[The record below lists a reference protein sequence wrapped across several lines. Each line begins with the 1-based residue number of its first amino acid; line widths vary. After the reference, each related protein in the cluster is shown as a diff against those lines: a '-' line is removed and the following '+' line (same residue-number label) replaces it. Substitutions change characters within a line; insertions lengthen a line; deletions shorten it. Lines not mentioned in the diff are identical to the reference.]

1 MEDIK
6 FNIILATDSNYGISK
21 QNNLPWKISEDLK
34 YFNKVTSHFSFDED
48 IIRNTVIMGYN
59 TVKEIGKPLP
69 NRTNIIISRSDL
81 NIEGTY
87 CFKSIDEGISFA
99 KSQNES
105 ELFIIGGDSIYQQS
119 MDILDTVYLTRI
131 HHSFEADAFFPAL
144 QEEYWQLNQNEFHA
158 ADEKNKFDFS
168 FQTYNRK

>member
-1 MEDIK
+1 M
-6 FNIILATDSNYGISK
+6 
-21 QNNLPWKISEDLK
+21 KISCIVAADELNGIGKNNQLLCHLPADLK
-34 YFNKVTSHFSFDED
+34 YFKNLTTHHA
-48 IIRNTVIMGYN
+48 ILMGRK
-59 TVKEIGKPLP
+59 TFESIGKPLP

-119 MDILDTVYLTRI
+119 IDILDTVYLTRI

-144 QEEYWQLNQNEFHA
+144 QEEYWKLNQNEFHA

>member
-1 MEDIK
+1 MAADE
-6 FNIILATDSNYGISK
+6 NNGIGK
-21 QNNLPWKISEDLK
+21 NNQLLCHLPADLK
-34 YFNKVTSHFSFDED
+34 YFKNLTTHHA
-48 IIRNTVIMGYN
+48 ILMGRK
-59 TVKEIGKPLP
+59 TFESIGKPLP

-99 KSQNES
+99 KSQNET

-119 MDILDTVYLTRI
+119 MDVLNTVYLTRI

>member
-1 MEDIK
+1 MRISCIVAADE
-6 FNIILATDSNYGISK
+6 SNGIGK
-21 QNNLPWKISEDLK
+21 NNQLLCHLPADLK
-34 YFNKVTSHFSFDED
+34 YFKTLTTHHA
-48 IIRNTVIMGYN
+48 ILMGRK
-59 TVKEIGKPLP
+59 TFESIGKPLP
-69 NRTNIIISRSDL
+69 NRTNIIISRSEL

-99 KSQNES
+99 KSQNEA

-131 HHSFEADAFFPAL
+131 HHSFDADAFFPAI
-144 QEEYWQLNQNEFHA
+144 QEEYWQLNQNEFHV

-168 FQTYNRK
+168 FQTYHRK

>member
-1 MEDIK
+1 VAADE
-6 FNIILATDSNYGISK
+6 NNGIGK
-21 QNNLPWKISEDLK
+21 NNQLLCHLPADLK
-34 YFNKVTSHFSFDED
+34 YFKNLTTHHA
-48 IIRNTVIMGYN
+48 ILMGRK
-59 TVKEIGKPLP
+59 TFESIGKPLP

-99 KSQNES
+99 KSQNET
-105 ELFIIGGDSIYQQS
+105 ELFIIGGDSIYKQS
-119 MDILDTVYLTRI
+119 MDVLNTVYLTRI

>member
-1 MEDIK
+1 MAADE
-6 FNIILATDSNYGISK
+6 NNGIGK
-21 QNNLPWKISEDLK
+21 NNQLLCHLPADLK
-34 YFNKVTSHFSFDED
+34 YFKNLTTHHA
-48 IIRNTVIMGYN
+48 ILMGRK
-59 TVKEIGKPLP
+59 TFESIGKPLP

-99 KSQNES
+99 KSQNET
-105 ELFIIGGDSIYQQS
+105 ELFIIGGDSIYKQS
-119 MDILDTVYLTRI
+119 MDVLNTVYLTRI

>member
-1 MEDIK
+1 MRISCIVAADE
-6 FNIILATDSNYGISK
+6 SNGIGK
-21 QNNLPWKISEDLK
+21 NNQLLCHLPADLK
-34 YFNKVTSHFSFDED
+34 YFKNLTTHHA
-48 IIRNTVIMGYN
+48 ILMGRK
-59 TVKEIGKPLP
+59 TFESIGKPLP
-69 NRTNIIISRSDL
+69 NRTNIIISRSEL

-99 KSQNES
+99 KSQNET

-119 MDILDTVYLTRI
+119 MDMLDTVYLTRI

-144 QEEYWQLNQNEFHA
+144 QEDYWHLYQDEFHA

-168 FQTYNRK
+168 FQTYRRK

>member
-1 MEDIK
+1 M
-6 FNIILATDSNYGISK
+6 
-21 QNNLPWKISEDLK
+21 KISSIVAADESNGIGKNNQLLCHLPADLK
-34 YFNKVTSHFSFDED
+34 YFKNLTTHHA
-48 IIRNTVIMGYN
+48 ILMGRK
-59 TVKEIGKPLP
+59 TFESIGKPLP
-69 NRTNIIISRSDL
+69 NRTNIIISRSEL

-105 ELFIIGGDSIYQQS
+105 ELFIIGGDSIYKQS
-119 MDILDTVYLTRI
+119 MDILDAVYLTRI
-131 HHSFEADAFFPAL
+131 HHSFDADAFFPAL